1 MTLREK
7 IFRHYITTVRQ
18 FRTWTDVHR
27 YFVIEA
33 MYEKSKEIML

>member
-7 IFRHYITTVRQ
+7 IVRHYIITARQ
-18 FRTWTDVHR
+18 LRKWSDAHR

-33 MYEKSKEIML
+33 MYEKSKEMMS